1 MNKNIKKQISGLTL
15 LMFLCT
21 GCDKQVKIPQTYIE
35 CTDSLYLYP
44 DYKNIIIPSNIAPL
58 NFTIDNGAEKYI
70 VSLKGQNG
78 QELLTESDQN
88 LIQFNPEKWRE
99 LLKQTIGTK
108 IKVQIYGY
116 NKKQWEKYKSYSLSV
131 AEPIDSFLSYRLIEP
146 GYELYRQL
154 GLYQRNLAT
163 FDVSPI
169 YENNKVYDD
178 NNNHCVNCHNYQ
190 NYQTENMLFHVRAA
204 HGGTIIADKEKIKKI
219 IIKHDSILSSGVYPS
234 WHPNHKWIA
243 FSTNN
248 TGQVFHIKH
257 KEKVEVLDLSSDLLF
272 YDAEQNEVFN
282 ILKTDNSFE
291 TFPCWSPDGKQLY
304 YCVAEPENLANIP
317 DSLKRDF
324 ITQNYNQLFYN
335 IKVLDF
341 NEKEKT
347 FGIPKMVVDCTSQ
360 KKSASVPK
368 ISPNGDFLLYTLA
381 DYGQF
386 HIWHKSADLWV
397 KDLKND
403 STYALTETN
412 SKDVDSYHT
421 WSSNGRWI
429 VFSSRR
435 DDGNYTRIYLAYFD
449 RNGRGHKAFLL
460 PQKDPKE
467 NILLLKSYN
476 VPELTT
482 DALKWTD
489 SDFKTVIYNDQGIN
503 ADYKG
508 RIKTDSEEDK

>member
-116 NKKQWEKYKSYSLSV
+116 NKKQWEKYKSYSLSI

-146 GYELYRQL
+146 GYELYRQI
-154 GLYQRNLAT
+154 GLYQRNLT
-163 FDVSPI
+163 SFEVSTI
-169 YENNKVYDD
+169 YENNRIYDD
-178 NNNHCVNCHNYQ
+178 KNNHCVNCHNYQ
-190 NYQTENMLFHVRAA
+190 GYHAENMLFHVRAA
-204 HGGTIIADKEKIKKI
+204 HGGTIIADNKQIKKI
-219 IIKHDSILSSGVYPS
+219 IINHDSILSSGVYPS
-234 WHPNHKWIA
+234 WHPHQKWIA
-243 FSTNN
+243 FSTNK
-248 TGQVFHIKH
+248 TGQIFHIKH
-257 KEKVEVLDLSSDLLF
+257 KEKVEVQDMGSDLIF
-272 YDAEQNEVFN
+272 YDAENNHVFN
-282 ILKTDNSFE
+282 IFKTKNAFE
-291 TFPCWSPDGKQLY
+291 TFPCWSPDGQKLY
-304 YCVAEPENLANIP
+304 YCVAEPQELANIP
-317 DSLKRDF
+317 DSLLESF
-324 ITQNYNQLFYN
+324 FVTNYDKIFYN
-335 IKVLDF
+335 IHVLDF

-347 FGIPKMVVDCTSQ
+347 FSNPKLVVDCMSQ
-360 KKSASVPK
+360 NKSASVPR
-368 ISPNGDFLLYTLA
+368 ISPDGNYLLYTLG

-460 PQKDPKE
+460 PQENPEE

-476 VPELTT
+476 VPELTK
-482 DALKWTD
+482 DALQWTE
-489 SDFKTVIYNDQGIN
+489 SDFRTAIYHDSGSKVS
-503 ADYKG
+503 YKG
-508 RIKTDSEEDK
+508 ENLRSR